1 VELTGFWPPLPI
13 IIRNLADLPMPDH
26 YDFDAA
32 IVHRNRVYEIA
43 LRHLTGSHL
52 QQLASAMQEQF
63 PALIYL
69 MFHFF
74 DYYSRPAPALPSG
87 FLGGSAPR
95 LRFLSLHSIPFPAL
109 PKLLLTATD
118 LVHLDLWN
126 IPHSG
131 YISPEAIVTGLAV
144 LANLNSLIVGFQ
156 SPLSRPGRE
165 SRRKPAT
172 RTVLSALTRFEF
184 HGVSVYLEDLVAR
197 IDAPLL
203 DSISITFFHQLIFD
217 IPQLAKFM
225 RRATRFQA
233 LNEAHVNFDYSSV
246 QVGYLPPTRTV
257 TVDGK
262 SGLRISC
269 KELDWQLS
277 SVAQVFTPFL
287 SSIYRVEHLYIYEP
301 EYFSSQWQ
309 DDIEST
315 QWQELFHPF
324 IAVKNLYVSKTF
336 AQSIAPA
343 LQEIVVERATE
354 VLPVLESLFLEERQS
369 SGPIQESIKQFVAER
384 QLLGHPV
391 VISHWN
397 R

>member
-1 VELTGFWPPLPI
+1 M
-13 IIRNLADLPMPDH
+13 ADLPMPDH

-32 IVHRNRVYEIA
+32 IVHRDRVCEIA
-43 LRHLTGSHL
+43 LRHLTSSQL
-52 QQLASAMQEQF
+52 QRLASTMQEQF

-87 FLGGSAPR
+87 FLGGSAPS

-109 PKLLLTATD
+109 PKLLLSATD

-144 LANLNSLIVGFQ
+144 LANLNSLTIGFQ

-165 SRRKPAT
+165 SRHTTPAAP

-203 DSISITFFHQLIFD
+203 DSILITFFHQLIFD
-217 IPQLAKFM
+217 IPQLAQFM
-225 RRATRFQA
+225 RRTTRFQA
-233 LNEAHVNFDYSSV
+233 LNEVHVDFDYSGV
-246 QVGYLPPTRTV
+246 QVGYLPPTR

-277 SVAQVFTPFL
+277 SVEQVFTPFF
-287 SSIYRVEHLYIYEP
+287 SSIYMVEQLYIYEP
-301 EYFSSQWQ
+301 EYFPSQWQ
-309 DDIEST
+309 DDIESM
-315 QWQELFHPF
+315 QWLELFHPF
-324 IAVKNLYVSKTF
+324 IAVKHLYVSKTF
-336 AQSIAPA
+336 AQSIAPT
-343 LQEIVVERATE
+343 LQELVLERVTD
-354 VLPVLESLFLEERQS
+354 VLPALESLFLEELQS
-369 SGPIQESIKQFVAER
+369 SGPVQEAIKQFVTAR

-391 VISHWN
+391 AISHWN